1 MKIKTLFTAFL
12 TSVIR
17 NVLLSHRYKKKKIE
31 KATWFG
37 KKSVTQPLRQ
47 LLSKDLSLTAANMST
62 FYYKLRG
69 IYFVEIQTQSKIL
82 LLGKNFSDWG
92 NNPTRNHIQV
102 FTLKSSQKNHNNY
115 YTGLWQTAIAIF
127 NREVVCE
134 DNHKWKMG

>member
-47 LLSKDLSLTAANMST
+47 LLSKDLSLTAADMST
-62 FYYKLRG
+62 FYNKLRG
-69 IYFVEIQTQSKIL
+69 IYFVEIQTQSKKKKEKKKRKIKYKLRPLSQTEVLVCNIL
-82 LLGKNFSDWG
+82 K
-92 NNPTRNHIQV
+92 
-102 FTLKSSQKNHNNY
+102 
-115 YTGLWQTAIAIF
+115 
-127 NREVVCE
+127 VV
-134 DNHKWKMG
+134 